1 MDKRVEITAR
11 GRVQGV
17 FFREEVKKAAR
28 ELALAGLV
36 RNKADGSV
44 EIIAE
49 GAEDDLQKLITWCHQ
64 GSQWSH
70 VQEVETKWG
79 EATGEFTQF
88 EIKL

>member
-17 FFREEVKKAAR
+17 FFREEVKKAAL
-28 ELALAGLV
+28 ELALTGSA
-36 RNKADGSV
+36 RNEKDGSV
-44 EIIAE
+44 KIIAE
-49 GAEDDLQKLITWCHQ
+49 GAEDNLQKLITWCRQ
-64 GSQWSH
+64 GSKWSH
-70 VQEVETKWG
+70 VQEVEAEWG